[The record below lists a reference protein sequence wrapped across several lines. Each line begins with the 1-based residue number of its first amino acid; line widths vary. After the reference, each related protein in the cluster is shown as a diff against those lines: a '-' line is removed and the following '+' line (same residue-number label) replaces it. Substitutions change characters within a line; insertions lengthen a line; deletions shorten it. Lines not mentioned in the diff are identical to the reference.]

1 MIKIEFNDR
10 YDAIIALNANLPG
23 KKIFDVF
30 SNIPLICADGAAL
43 NVLKIGVEPDKVVG
57 DLDSF
62 YSDEISKTL
71 NKSKI
76 IYDPDQE
83 KNDFEKAINYCNS
96 VGYEN
101 ILIFGI
107 HGGEYEHSLNNWSV
121 FTKYSRDN
129 NLVVYDKSRYGFNIS
144 QNISIDTLTDEIVS
158 LIPVGKVK
166 LTTDNLQWELNNEVL
181 ELGKREGARNRS
193 KGGEVKISIFEGE
206 LIFFFDAKLPYAPK
220 KYYVE

>member
-1 MIKIEFNDR
+1 MKKIEFNDS
-10 YDAIIALNANLPG
+10 YDAIIALNANLPD
-23 KKIFDVF
+23 KKFFDTF
-30 SNIPLICADGAAL
+30 ANIPLICADGAAV
-43 NVLKIGVEPDKVVG
+43 NVLRIGVKPVKVVG

-71 NKSKI
+71 DKSQI

-101 ILIFGI
+101 ILIVGI

-121 FTKYSRDN
+121 FTKYSRNN

-144 QNISIDTLTDEIVS
+144 DSISIDTLKDEIVS
-158 LIPVGKVK
+158 LIPVGKAK
-166 LTTDNLQWELNNEVL
+166 LTTDNLKWELNNEVL
-181 ELGKREGARNRS
+181 ELGKREGARNKS
-193 KGGEVKISIFEGE
+193 NGEMVKITIHEGE
-206 LIFFFDAKLPYAPK
+206 LIFFFNARLPYAPK
-220 KYYVE
+220 KI